1 MLKIRTNEMNI
12 SGRDEIK
19 KGKAQI
25 ICELEKG
32 KIERYDIEIEKI
44 YTNNQVDNKSMLIKV
59 TDERLLEK
67 TGGIIQRNVRSSN
80 NTRWQILPEQ

>member
-1 MLKIRTNEMNI
+1 MNI

>member
-1 MLKIRTNEMNI
+1 MDI
-12 SGRDEIK
+12 SSRDEIK

-32 KIERYDIEIEKI
+32 KIEHYDIEIEKI

-80 NTRWQILPEQ
+80 NTRWKILPEQ

>member
-1 MLKIRTNEMNI
+1 MDI
-12 SGRDEIK
+12 SSRDEIN

-32 KIERYDIEIEKI
+32 KIEHYDIEIEKI

-59 TDERLLEK
+59 IDERLLEK

-80 NTRWQILPEQ
+80 NTRWKILPEQ

>member
-1 MLKIRTNEMNI
+1 MNI
-12 SGRDEIK
+12 SSRDEIK